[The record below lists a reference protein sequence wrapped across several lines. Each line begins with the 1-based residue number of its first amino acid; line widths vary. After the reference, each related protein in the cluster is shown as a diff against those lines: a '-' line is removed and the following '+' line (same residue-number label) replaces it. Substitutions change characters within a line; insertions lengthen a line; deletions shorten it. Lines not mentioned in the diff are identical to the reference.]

1 MDAVVQACKLADVH
15 DFVSTGLPHGYRT
28 NLGDNA
34 SLVSGGQA
42 QRLAI
47 ARALVRPREVLLF
60 GTRLQSVCPGSFLQT
75 KRRPRSTPSRLAT

>member
-1 MDAVVQACKLADVH
+1 MDAVVRACQLADVH
-15 DFVSTGLPHGYRT
+15 DFVSTKLPHGYRT
-28 NLGDNA
+28 HLGENA

-60 GTRLQSVCPGSFLQT
+60 GAPDA
-75 KRRPRSTPSRLAT
+75 RPWPRGLEG